1 MRDTGL
7 SWHDEQHKIST
18 PKRCLFFYKVCTFQ
32 PQQIELMKK
41 TIITL
46 MLPFCTLAVDAQT
59 KKPTAVK
66 KKVTTVVKKA
76 TPAVV
81 LKTTLDSASYAFG
94 NTMATSMKNDG
105 LNNLNYDLL
114 IKGLKDAFANKTPL
128 IAKDQSQTAINNLF
142 KVVSKQK
149 HAPAIAEGKVFL
161 ERNKT
166 QQGVQATASG
176 LQYLVMTKGT
186 GIRPKATD
194 TVLVNYRGTLLNGKQ
209 FDSSYDRN
217 EPLSLP
223 LNGVIAGWT
232 EGVQLMQVG
241 SKYKFFI
248 PYNLAYGERGAGAD
262 IPPYSTLIFEIE
274 LLKVNGK

>member
-1 MRDTGL
+1 
-7 SWHDEQHKIST
+7 
-18 PKRCLFFYKVCTFQ
+18 
-32 PQQIELMKK
+32 MKK

-46 MLPFCTLAVDAQT
+46 MLPFCALALNAQT
-59 KKPTAVK
+59 KAKTTTVK
-66 KKVTTVVKKA
+66 KTTTTVKKA
-76 TPAVV
+76 TSGVV
-81 LKTTLDSASYAFG
+81 FKSTLDSASYAFG

-105 LNNLNYDLL
+105 LNTLNYDLL
-114 IKGLKDAFANKTPL
+114 IKGLKDAFGNATPL
-128 IAKDQSQTAINNLF
+128 IPKEKSQAAINNLF
-142 KVVSKQK
+142 VSVSKQK
-149 HAPAIAEGKVFL
+149 HAPAIAEGKSFL
-161 ERNKT
+161 EKNKLQT
-166 QQGVQATASG
+166 GVQSTPSG
-176 LQYLVMTKGT
+176 LQYQVINRGT

-194 TVLVNYRGTLLNGKQ
+194 TVLVNYKGTLLNGKQ

-232 EGVQLMQVG
+232 EGVQLMQTG

>member
-1 MRDTGL
+1 
-7 SWHDEQHKIST
+7 
-18 PKRCLFFYKVCTFQ
+18 
-32 PQQIELMKK
+32 MKK

-46 MLPFCTLAVDAQT
+46 MLPFCALAVDAQT
-59 KKPTAVK
+59 KAKPTTTVK
-66 KKVTTVVKKA
+66 KKVTTVNKSVAPVAFKS
-76 TPAVV
+76 
-81 LKTTLDSASYAFG
+81 TLDSASYAFG
-94 NTMATSMKNDG
+94 NTMASSMKNDG

-114 IKGLKDAFANKTPL
+114 VKGLKDAFANKTPL

-142 KVVSKQK
+142 KAVSKQK
-149 HAPAIAEGKVFL
+149 YAPAIAEGKVFL

-166 QQGVQATASG
+166 QQGVQATPSG

-194 TVLVNYRGTLLNGKQ
+194 TVLVNYKGTLLNGKQ

-248 PYNLAYGERGAGAD
+248 PYNLAYGERGAGSD